1 MKMRYIPN
9 ILSISRIPFSIAF
22 PFLAYFLKS
31 PVPFL
36 VAYGIAGIADVLDGY
51 LARKFHWESKL
62 GAKMDS
68 IGDVVFLAF
77 AISTAI
83 LMLDF
88 SFKWYVF
95 AALGVLVAVRSAN
108 AIFTRVKF
116 KQWGFIHNLSAKYS
130 ACPIFFLLPLFI
142 AKRTVYNLP
151 LAALIGIVILASI
164 EETLILR
171 VMDEYDM
178 NMKSLYHMRKL
189 KKRRKLEAIEIEVR
203 EEVPV

>member
-9 ILSISRIPFSIAF
+9 ILSLSRIPFSIAF

-31 PVPFL
+31 PIPFL
-36 VAYGIAGIADVLDGY
+36 VAYGIAGVADVLDGF
-51 LARKFHWESKL
+51 LARRYHWESKL

-68 IGDVVFLAF
+68 IGDVVFLVF

-88 SFKWYVF
+88 TFEWYVF
-95 AALGVLVAVRSAN
+95 AVLGALVAVRVAN
-108 AIFTRVKF
+108 AVYTRVKF
-116 KQWGFIHNLSAKYS
+116 KQWGFIHNLATKYC
-130 ACPIFFLLPLFI
+130 AFPIFLMLPAFI
-142 AKRTVYNLP
+142 ALGRVYSVP
-151 LAALIGIVILASI
+151 LAALVGLVVLGSI

-178 NMKSLYHMRKL
+178 NMKSIYHMRKL
-189 KKRRKLEAIEIEVR
+189 KKRAALEMEQRK
-203 EEVPV
+203 EVPV